1 MVVRSTPYGPLI
13 LLESPVPVDR
23 SRGERWVEQH
33 EIGDPV
39 DRRLL
44 LDQAVPYF
52 DDHLDGFEGQVRD
65 PEECGPVIEG

>member
-1 MVVRSTPYGPLI
+1 MVVRSIPYGPLI
-13 LLESPVPVDR
+13 FLESTVPVDW
-23 SRGERWVEQH
+23 SRRERWIEQH

-52 DDHLDGFEGQVRD
+52 DDHLDGFERQVGD
-65 PEECGPVIEG
+65 PEESGPVIEG